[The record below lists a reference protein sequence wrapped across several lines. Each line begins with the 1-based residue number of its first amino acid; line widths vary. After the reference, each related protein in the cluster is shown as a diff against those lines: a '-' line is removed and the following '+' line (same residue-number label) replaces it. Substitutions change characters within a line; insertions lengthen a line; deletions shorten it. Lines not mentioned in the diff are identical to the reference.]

1 MSDVSI
7 RVGRSVDGPLC
18 LVIDEEGEEETT
30 VLVLEDD
37 KALDLATKILVELQK
52 PPPEMPLVLPN

>member
-37 KALDLATKILVELQK
+37 TALDLATKILVELQK